1 MTESPLVS
9 PPPLARGAL
18 VLGWAGVLPFAAL
31 AGLAF
36 VPEFHA
42 RALSAFLAYSVVI
55 LSFLG
60 GVRWGRALA
69 AGAGVGQYARSVLPS
84 LWGWA
89 AWCLLAPAPALAALA
104 AGFVLAGAWDAR
116 GDALPAPDAFRR
128 LRLGLG
134 LAVVACH
141 ALALAALL
149 AGPA

>member
-1 MTESPLVS
+1 MTETRTDP

-18 VLGWAGVLPFAAL
+18 WLGWAGVAPFLGLAAL
-31 AGLAF
+31 AFLPAQR
-36 VPEFHA
+36 A
-42 RALSAFLAYSVVI
+42 QALSAFLAYSAVI

-60 GVRWGRALA
+60 GLRWGRAIA
-69 AGAGVGQYARSVLPS
+69 AGAGTGQYLRAVVPS

-89 AWCLLAPAPALAALA
+89 AWCLLPPDQALAALA

-134 LAVVACH
+134 LSVVACH
-141 ALALAALL
+141 ALALVALHSGAA
-149 AGPA
+149 